1 MIAQTLVTIAMSS
14 PAIVAVVWA
23 WRDAAKI
30 HRSGVEDRRAIGEA
44 YVARS
49 RRR

>member
-1 MIAQTLVTIAMSS
+1 MIAQALVTIVIFGPVIAG
-14 PAIVAVVWA
+14 AVWA

-30 HRSGVEDRRAIGEA
+30 HRRGVEDRRAIGEA